1 MDTSVKLGELTLR
14 NPVIPASGTFGF
26 GHEMA
31 KWYDLNRLGAVALK
45 GTTREAR
52 FGNPTPRVAECEA
65 GLLNAVGLQNPG
77 VEAVVREELPRL
89 RAVYSGPVIA
99 NVCGFSAEE
108 YVEVA
113 RRFDE
118 AGADILEINVSCP
131 NVRHGGLAFGA
142 SPEAAAAITAAVKA
156 AVKKP
161 VYMKLSPNAADIAAV
176 ARACEEAGADG
187 LTLINTLL
195 GMRVNPRTG
204 RPLVSTV
211 TSGFSGPAIKPVAL
225 RMVFEVCRAVKIPVV
240 GVGGIAS
247 ADDLLEFL
255 SAGASAVQIGAQNL
269 VDPYACL
276 RVVEE
281 LPKRMEEY
289 GIRDLKSIIGR
300 TENGQ

>member
-1 MDTSVKLGELTLR
+1 
-14 NPVIPASGTFGF
+14 
-26 GHEMA
+26 
-31 KWYDLNRLGAVALK
+31 
-45 GTTREAR
+45 
-52 FGNPTPRVAECEA
+52 
-65 GLLNAVGLQNPG
+65 
-77 VEAVVREELPRL
+77 
-89 RAVYSGPVIA
+89 
-99 NVCGFSAEE
+99 
-108 YVEVA
+108 
-113 RRFDE
+113 
-118 AGADILEINVSCP
+118 
-131 NVRHGGLAFGA
+131 
-142 SPEAAAAITAAVKA
+142 
-156 AVKKP
+156 
-161 VYMKLSPNAADIAAV
+161 
-176 ARACEEAGADG
+176 
-187 LTLINTLL
+187 
-195 GMRVNPRTG
+195 MRVNPRTG

-300 TENGQ
+300 TGNGQ